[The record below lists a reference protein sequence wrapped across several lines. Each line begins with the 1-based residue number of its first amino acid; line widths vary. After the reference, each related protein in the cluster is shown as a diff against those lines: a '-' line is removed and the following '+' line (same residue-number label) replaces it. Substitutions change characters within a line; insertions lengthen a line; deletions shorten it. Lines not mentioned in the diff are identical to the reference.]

1 MASYSQSKLEQFY
14 SSTLSQSE
22 VNLYMRFLHTIQDL
36 SDRDANAH
44 ITEEPLLQSTA
55 TAFSTVL
62 HTFGLY
68 YQDTRVMAK
77 IVKHMLENC
86 QYAHDIWNYFHST
99 KSPNLKA
106 LMPMVRLWMLDI
118 NLLNTLFDIT
128 HKDVVMSVS
137 LFKLVFKPLNPAYK
151 FLARITALEFRIH
164 YLDQHQVN
172 NIKKRFITQI
182 KSMIAP
188 NEEWDEALDQN
199 LALDIVPDTDS
210 HRQNL
215 YQRFFQ
221 SISTDTIPTHISRY
235 ASTLTPEYSQS
246 SVSPTPMP

>member
-14 SSTLSQSE
+14 SSTLSQSD
-22 VNLYMRFLHTIQDL
+22 VNLYMGFLHTIQDL

-44 ITEEPLLQSTA
+44 ITEEHLLQSA
-55 TAFSTVL
+55 AFSTVL

-86 QYAHDIWNYFHST
+86 TYARHIWNYFHST

-151 FLARITALEFRIH
+151 ILARITALDFRIH
-164 YLDQHQVN
+164 YLDKLQVN
-172 NIKKRFITQI
+172 NIKKSFITQI

-215 YQRFFQ
+215 YQRSFQ
-221 SISTDTIPTHISRY
+221 SISIDTIPTHISQR